1 MSRPRFSRLCT
12 EGLAVAL
19 RLPAETAL
27 EAALADVEEALQ
39 EVATAPTSSSR
50 RKMQGERPNAR
61 PALCF
66 AASNGQAHSAD
77 VLPLTHSTVVLGS
90 PTVQASTLAG
100 LQHRDLAKRCTVKAT
115 ESASAGPLSSP
126 EYAVAAPAE
135 TVAQGLEAQ
144 PPPCSA
150 NLQPPA
156 PRPARWISMA
166 MCRGERC
173 PAARRESSNAITNA
187 VNKTPSPTPPA
198 VTPPPMPSKQPS
210 ELSHVPLLLRDAA
223 EVNATR
229 GTARYHEAPQCTSED
244 SLSTPPVPTTSSSVS
259 NSHMSKEDFLLSS
272 SPLERRQRSPRH
284 SSACL
289 CQGPRC
295 GATATDW
302 TRRLKG

>member
-100 LQHRDLAKRCTVKAT
+100 LQHRDLAKRCTVEAT

-166 MCRGERC
+166 MCA
-173 PAARRESSNAITNA
+173 PLPREIKSGKDAWDKSYASPE
-187 VNKTPSPTPPA
+187 KTPSPTPPA

-244 SLSTPPVPTTSSSVS
+244 SLSTPPVPTTSSSARVVAQ
-259 NSHMSKEDFLLSS
+259 L
-272 SPLERRQRSPRH
+272 QRTGL
-284 SSACL
+284 A
-289 CQGPRC
+289 G
-295 GATATDW
+295 
-302 TRRLKG
+302 